1 MIRAAS
7 EGAILEIT
15 PTALSSPG
23 LRVWVTRVY
32 PGFHKVRFSKN
43 QGGLKLPCDGTRVKL
58 LKIVTKQ
65 GKTRVELDLPWFC
78 HRVMKMK
85 P

>member
-1 MIRAAS
+1 MG
-7 EGAILEIT
+7 GAL
-15 PTALSSPG
+15 G
-23 LRVWVTRVY
+23 RVGVTRGDLGY
-32 PGFHKVRFSKN
+32 HRFRFFNN

-65 GKTRVELDLPWFC
+65 GKTRVELDSPWFC